1 MAVVVEK
8 SDADPTGTGGHLEH
22 ARQDGNP
29 FLVPRLLVPRFLSRQ
44 SALAAREVDGDDGQ
58 GEGEGGEDP
67 AGYEER
73 LQAEGADVG
82 DEGYGGVR
90 LARVAGAAFC

>member
-1 MAVVVEK
+1 MY
-8 SDADPTGTGGHLEH
+8 
-22 ARQDGNP
+22 
-29 FLVPRLLVPRFLSRQ
+29 
-44 SALAAREVDGDDGQ
+44 GDDGL
-58 GEGEGGEDP
+58 GEGEGGEDA

-90 LARVAGAAFC
+90 LARVAGAAVG